1 MGKKPMKPRKPAAAA
16 PSRPAPVPEGAARS
30 ASYAISVAVHILVL
44 LVIFFSAQ
52 FIKSTPTPEPQKKF
66 EEVLLQFDMGVPG
79 SDGMSVMETLNP
91 DADSP
96 IDNPDQGSPDAP
108 ETQERTAPRQQSSTQ
123 PDPRSAQPRPQST
136 QHPNPAHRPEPA
148 SNKPNTTPQP
158 NAGNNPN
165 PNSSGGSDP
174 ATNAGTPDGSGTP
187 SNGTSP
193 DDTGRPSLPGTLPAQ
208 PGWCR
213 TKDDQ
218 NNPGATYSYK
228 GGTYRCNCTLGQSV
242 TCRLVK

>member
-1 MGKKPMKPRKPAAAA
+1 MAKKPMKPRERAAAV

-79 SDGMSVMETLNP
+79 SEGMSVMETLNP

-108 ETQERTAPRQQSSTQ
+108 ETQERTAPRQQSSKQKDT
-123 PDPRSAQPRPQST
+123 RSAQPRPQIT
-136 QHPNPAHRPEPA
+136 PHPNTKHRTETA
-148 SNKPNTTPQP
+148 ANKSNDTAQP
-158 NAGNNPN
+158 NAGNNSN
-165 PNSSGGSDP
+165 SNSSGGSDT
-174 ATNAGTPDGSGTP
+174 ATNTGTPDGSNDSSGN
-187 SNGTSP
+187 SNEP
-193 DDTGRPSLPGTLPAQ
+193 PGRPPLPGTLPAQ

-228 GGTYRCNCTLGQSV
+228 GGVYRCNCTLGQSV
-242 TCRLVK
+242 TCRLVSQ